1 MKIMTTEINF
11 FGGVDEIGGNKVRVS
26 DRTTSIFLDFGMSFS
41 KANDYF
47 SEFLQPRKSNGI
59 SDFLELG
66 LLPDI
71 KGIYREDYLKHCGIS
86 CEEEPSIDGVLISHA
101 HMDHSAYVH
110 HLREDI
116 PIYVT
121 KQSYLIMK
129 TLEETSTAS
138 FNEFINLKKSFHLK
152 RKQRVNKGTSEYTE
166 AKGAEWKI
174 KRDIK
179 IIDSYKEFSIGNLKI
194 TPAPVDHSLPGAC
207 AYFVDTGDER
217 IVYTGDLRFHGRHP
231 ELTKKFVKEAKK
243 FSPTV
248 MLSEGTRI
256 DSNSNINEQSIENSA
271 TEIISNFKGHVIV
284 NYPIRDLD
292 RFLTFY
298 NVTKN
303 TDRRFAVNLKQ
314 AYMLNLFD
322 GQGYPKIEDID
333 VYIPR
338 KKWGMIGNESFAC
351 IDEEWV
357 NASELHPYHLESDY
371 KLWERDYLTYDNTVN
386 YKDIKENPSKYI
398 FGCDFFELKEL
409 IDIKPE
415 NGLYIWSKTEPFN
428 DEMQIDYNKVK
439 NWINHF
445 KLTTIVNGM
454 HGSGHANGIEIIEM
468 IKEIEPERLYP
479 IHTGKKEL
487 FSSLNGN
494 KTTVVYPDQSY

>member
-1 MKIMTTEINF
+1 MKTQIDF

-26 DRTTSIFLDFGMSFS
+26 DGSTSIFLDFGMSFS

-59 SDFLELG
+59 IDFLELG
-66 LLPDI
+66 MLPNI
-71 KGIYREDYLKHCGIS
+71 NGIYREDYLNHCGIS
-86 CEEEPSIDGVLISHA
+86 SDPDPSINGVLISHA
-101 HMDHSAYVH
+101 HMDHSAYIH

-121 KQSYLIMK
+121 EQSYLIMK

-138 FNEFINLKKSFHLK
+138 FNELINFKKSFYLK
-152 RKQRVNKGTSEYTE
+152 RKTRIKNGTSEYTE
-166 AKGAEWKI
+166 AKGVEYQLQ
-174 KRDIK
+174 RDIK
-179 IIDSYKEFSIGNLKI
+179 ILDPYKEFSIGDIKI
-194 TPAPVDHSLPGAC
+194 TPVPVDHSLPGAC
-207 AYFVDTGDER
+207 AYFVDTSDEK

-231 ELTKKFVKEAKK
+231 ELTNKFVSEAKK
-243 FSPTV
+243 FRPTI

-256 DSNSNINEQSIENSA
+256 DSASNIDEQSIENSA
-271 TEIISNFKGHVIV
+271 SEIISNFNGHVIV

-298 NVTKN
+298 NVANN
-303 TDRRFAVNLKQ
+303 TNRRFAVNLKQ

-322 GQGYPKIEDID
+322 GHGYPKVEDVDI
-333 VYIPR
+333 YIPR
-338 KKWGMIGNESFAC
+338 KKWGMMGNETFAC
-351 IDEEWV
+351 IDEIWHS
-357 NASELHPYHLESDY
+357 ASELHPYHLETDY
-371 KLWERDYLTYDNTVN
+371 KLWERDYLNYENTVN
-386 YKDIKENPSKYI
+386 YKDIKENPNEYI

-428 DEMQIDYNKVK
+428 EEMTIDFEKVK

-445 KLTTIVNGM
+445 NLKLIVKGM
-454 HGSGHANGIEIIEM
+454 HGSGHANGNEIIEM
-468 IKEIEPERLYP
+468 IREIQPEKLYP
-479 IHTGKKEL
+479 IHTEKKEL
-487 FSSLNGN
+487 FNRLNN
-494 KTTVVYPDQSY
+494 EKITVTYPNQSY